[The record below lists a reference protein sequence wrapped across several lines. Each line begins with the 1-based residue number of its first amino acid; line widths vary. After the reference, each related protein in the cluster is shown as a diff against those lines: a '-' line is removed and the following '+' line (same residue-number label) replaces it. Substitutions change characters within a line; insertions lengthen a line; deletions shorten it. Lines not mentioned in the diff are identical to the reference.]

1 MRGSPLPLHS
11 HLPSTLPDLLSAFRD
26 LSVRFLP
33 DVLSFSQCLPND
45 SVCYYAIYHTYLIR
59 FCQVEPV
66 ILLTVRCLLL
76 SPPRIPLHLLQS
88 LRHLLPHSLQHR
100 NSRRMYGRQAAFCR
114 SLGRL
119 LRPAMSSVHPADGR
133 SLLPP
138 LL

>member
-1 MRGSPLPLHS
+1 MRGSPLPLQS

-76 SPPRIPLHLLQS
+76 SLPRMLLPLRLQS
-88 LRHLLPHSLQHR
+88 RASAHR
-100 NSRRMYGRQAAFCR
+100 NSHRKCDRQAAFCR